1 MKKPVQK
8 RHIDVY
14 LIKKA
19 LYITVVS
26 LFSLSSLYAIQ
37 AYGESKLPETL
48 RFKKIMQEPEPSVGE
63 ILAFYQDSA
72 GFMWIGGR
80 LGLARYDGD
89 EYVIYRPDSS
99 NPESISSNNINDIL
113 GDDEGNLWIATDAGL
128 NRYDYANDKF
138 IRYTHNPDDISS
150 INANSV
156 YRLHIDHQQQLWLT
170 SKEGLAT
177 YNNQSDDFT
186 RYPRN
191 DQEKALY
198 TQYTL
203 DIADKEDGVY
213 YISTG
218 FGLKIWNS
226 KTGEIK
232 RFQQEPEKE
241 GGLPHNI
248 LRSILVDSKQ
258 RIWVGSDKGLLQYLP
273 STESFKFYP
282 TEIDRNTTANGIS
295 VWDVFE
301 DSQGTIWAA
310 YDGQGISYLDESTG
324 MLMTSVHNELDSSS
338 LSSSIMRRINED
350 RAGDVW
356 IGAYPFGINVF
367 ERYTAAFNVK
377 KKVADDNTSMSKS
390 AVRSFWEEENG
401 DLWLGTD
408 GGGLNYYDK
417 SEGTYTVYKNIPDD
431 KTSLGSNEILSILK
445 AKDGKIWAGTW
456 NSGINILDPST
467 GKFEHIYATPGDSKD
482 LENIHSW
489 KIIQDHKDRI
499 WIASIGGGVDR
510 YDARTNTFINYHH
523 LDEEKYSIADDSIW
537 ALYEDSNNT
546 LWAGTHSGLSRY
558 RPDTD
563 DFISYSSNPED
574 PKSLSASRV
583 QSIYEDSTGRM
594 WIGTNG
600 GGLNLFDRENETF
613 SSIQVKDG
621 LISNIINAILEDDE
635 GNIWMSTNKGLSV
648 YTPETATIYNFTDQN
663 GVQQG
668 EFNIGTAIKLKNRQ
682 LIFGGVEGYTK
693 FNPKDVKTNDYIP
706 PVAITDIK
714 VLNKSVTIGA
724 EGSPLEKSILLTKQL
739 KFNYLQNI
747 FSFSFSSLSFRDP
760 KKNQYAFMLE
770 GFDKGWQYVG
780 SKRNATYTN
789 LNAGTYVFRVK
800 AANSAG
806 VWNEEGQSITIKV
819 TPPPWKTWWA
829 YTLYVMAVMLI
840 IGWYFYTQRKMLLHE
855 RQVVRRL
862 KKVDKIKDE
871 FLANTSHELRT
882 PLFGIIGLAEG
893 MIEKGTNS
901 FQKGDIHNLSM
912 IVASGKRLSTIVED
926 VLDFSR
932 IRNNSLSLSAKP
944 VDIRVVSDV
953 VVALSVPMM
962 DQEKVSIKNNIA
974 PDTPLVHA
982 DEDRLQQILYNL
994 IGNAIKF
1001 TAEGQINVD
1010 ANIENDM
1017 CQISIKDTGI
1027 GIPPDKISDLFKS
1040 FTQVEDSD
1048 TRTQGGTGL
1057 GLAITQNLVELHH
1070 GQIWVESEANKG
1082 STFYFTLPLAG
1093 EMAIH
1098 SEEETSK
1105 ETKADKSNASYTITG
1120 RIDSQS
1126 LSAKVTD
1133 EKVLDEISAELDEPS
1148 ESQNNEVYEKNK
1160 DIRILIVD
1168 DEPVNRR
1175 VLSNHLISQGFK
1187 VSEAP
1192 DSPSALEL
1200 LQGEEKIDLI
1210 LLDVMMP
1217 KMSGYQACQE
1227 IRKTYGR
1234 HILPVIFI
1242 TAKYQLEDIITGF
1255 EAGGNDF
1262 LSKPISR
1269 QELLTRVDLHL
1280 QLLQSTRN
1288 LEDKIQERTVE
1299 LQSAY
1304 EQLEALSLSD
1314 PLTNLGNRRFFEKFI
1329 DSDASE
1335 SIRKYTSWREVN
1347 DPNIPNES
1355 NLVFI
1360 LIDIDHFKAV
1370 NDTYGHKAGDAVLVQ
1385 VAQILKDSSRSSDY
1399 VVRWGGEEFMIVA
1412 RFIRKDTAHI
1422 LADRICRATA
1432 KHKFDIG
1439 EGKSIS
1445 VTCSIGFACYPM
1457 HSEDPAYYS
1466 WEEVVNIADMC
1477 LYAVKAS
1484 GRNGWIGALE
1494 TEHHVK
1500 SLDEFKAM
1508 FSKDAVTIKGSM
1520 PSNKIDW
1527 N

>member
-1 MKKPVQK
+1 MENSPSPQFNT
-8 RHIDVY
+8 IS
-14 LIKKA
+14 LIKKTFN
-19 LYITVVS
+19 ITIT
-26 LFSLSSLYAIQ
+26 LSCCLAVFCGQFVQ
-37 AYGESKLPETL
+37 ANGELPTSL
-48 RFKKIMQEPEPSVGE
+48 RFKKIMQQPEPSVGE
-63 ILAFYQDSA
+63 VLAFYQDKA

-89 EYVIYRPDSS
+89 DFVIYRPDSS
-99 NPESISSNNINDIL
+99 DPTSISSNNINDIT
-113 GDDEGNLWIATDAGL
+113 GDDDGNLWVATDAGL
-128 NRYDYANDKF
+128 NRYDYAADKF
-138 IRYTHNPDDISS
+138 VRYQHSAEDKTT

-156 YRLHIDHQQQLWLT
+156 YRLHFDKSNTLWLT
-170 SKEGLAT
+170 SKEGLST
-177 YNNQSDDFT
+177 YNPATDDFT
-186 RYPRN
+186 RYPR
-191 DQEKALY
+191 DDSEKSLY

-203 DIADKEDGVY
+203 DIADDENGIY

-226 KTGEIK
+226 QTGEVEH
-232 RFQQEPEKE
+232 FQQDQEKE

-248 LRSILVDSKQ
+248 LRSILVDQKN
-258 RIWVGSDKGLLQYLP
+258 RVWIGSDSGLLQYIP
-273 STESFKFYP
+273 TTKKFRFYP
-282 TEIDRNTTANGIS
+282 SEIDRNTTSNGAP

-301 DSQGTIWAA
+301 DSFGTIWAA
-310 YDGQGISYLDESTG
+310 YDGQGISYYDEEND
-324 MLMTSVHNELDSSS
+324 LLKTSINNELDSSS
-338 LSSSIMRRINED
+338 LSSTIMRRINED
-350 RAGDVW
+350 RAGDIW

-367 ERYTAAFNVK
+367 ERYTAAFNVINK
-377 KKVADDNTSMSKS
+377 NADDNTSMSKS
-390 AVRSFWEEENG
+390 AVRSFWEENNG
-401 DLWLGTD
+401 DMWIGTD
-408 GGGLNYYDK
+408 GGGLNYFDK
-417 SEGTYTVYKNIPDD
+417 QSGTYKVYVNDPEDN
-431 KTSLGSNEILSILK
+431 TSLGSNEILTILK
-445 AKDGKIWAGTW
+445 ANDGKIWTGTW
-456 NSGINILDPST
+456 NSGVNILDPKT
-467 GKFEHIYATPGDSKD
+467 GKFKRIYATPGDPKD

-489 KIIQDHKDRI
+489 KIIQDHKEQI

-510 YDARTNTFINYHH
+510 YVEDTGKFVNYHH
-523 LDEEKYSIADDSIW
+523 LDEQEFSIADDAIW

-558 RPDTD
+558 RPETD
-563 DFISYSSNPED
+563 DFISYRSDADNPN
-574 PKSLSASRV
+574 SLSASRV
-583 QSIYEDSTGRM
+583 QSIYEDKSGRL

-600 GGLNLFDRENETF
+600 GGLNQFHPDTETF

-621 LISNIINAILEDDE
+621 LISNIINGILEDE
-635 GNIWMSTNKGLSV
+635 SGKIWMSTNKGLSV
-648 YTPETATIYNFTDQN
+648 YDPETKKVFNFTDQN

-668 EFNIGTAIKLKNRQ
+668 EFNIGTAIQLNNGQ
-682 LIFGGVEGYTK
+682 LIFGGVEGYTL
-693 FNPKDVKTNDYIP
+693 FDPKLVKTNDYIP
-706 PVAITDIK
+706 PVAITDIT
-714 VLNKSVTIGA
+714 VLNKPVTIGG
-724 EGSPLEKSILLTKQL
+724 EGSPLSKSILLTENL

-829 YTLYVMAVMLI
+829 YTLYVLAVLLI

-893 MIEKGTNS
+893 MMEKGANY
-901 FQKGDIHNLSM
+901 FQKGDLHNLSM

-944 VDIRVVSDV
+944 VDIRVVSDI
-953 VVALSVPMM
+953 VVALSVPML
-962 DQEKVSIKNNIA
+962 DTEKVTIENNIPA
-974 PDTPLVHA
+974 DTPLVQA

-994 IGNAIKF
+994 IGNAVKF
-1001 TAEGQINVD
+1001 TNKGS
-1010 ANIENDM
+1010 IEVNAHVENEF
-1017 CQISIKDTGI
+1017 CTISIRDTGI
-1027 GIPPDKISDLFKS
+1027 GIPEEKISELFQS

-1057 GLAITQNLVELHH
+1057 GLAITQNLVQLHR
-1070 GQIWVESEANKG
+1070 GEIWLESELDVG
-1082 STFYFTLPLAG
+1082 STFYFTLPLA
-1093 EMAIH
+1093 EQTQDSRA
-1098 SEEETSK
+1098 SS
-1105 ETKADKSNASYTITG
+1105 SNESNPSFTISG

-1126 LSAKVTD
+1126 LSAQVTD
-1133 EKVLDEISAELDEPS
+1133 DRVLDEISAEATEPS
-1148 ESQNNEVYEKNK
+1148 EKTDNIAFEKNK
-1160 DIRILIVD
+1160 NTRILIVD

-1192 DSPSALEL
+1192 DSPTALDVL
-1200 LQGEEKIDLI
+1200 SKEEKIDLI

-1217 KMSGYQACQE
+1217 KMSGYQACHE
-1227 IRKTYGR
+1227 IRKTHGR
-1234 HILPVIFI
+1234 HVLPVIFI
-1242 TAKYQLEDIITGF
+1242 TAKYQLEDIIAGF

-1288 LEDKIQERTVE
+1288 LEDKIRERTVE

-1329 DSDASE
+1329 DSDAAE
-1335 SIRKYTSWREVN
+1335 SVRKFTSWREVN

-1412 RFIRKDTAHI
+1412 RFIRKETAHV
-1422 LADRICRATA
+1422 LTDRICRAVA

-1439 EGKSIS
+1439 DDKSIS
-1445 VTCSIGFACYPM
+1445 VTCSIGYGCYPM
-1457 HSEDPAYYS
+1457 HTEDPAYYS

-1494 TEHHVK
+1494 TEQHSK
-1500 SLDEFKAM
+1500 SLDDFKGN
-1508 FSKDAVTIKGSM
+1508 FKQNKVKIKSSM
-1520 PSNKIDW
+1520 PANKIDW
-1527 N
+1527 R